1 MELKSYTVGM
11 EAELKK
17 AIKDTLDS
25 YIAYYRI
32 RGGTDKRVEEIY
44 AEALQLLDKS
54 TNLKELEEMVRQC
67 AIASIELLKFK
78 FKSIISKEF
87 PNS

>member
-1 MELKSYTVGM
+1 MGLKSYTVGM

-25 YIAYYRI
+25 YIAYYRL
-32 RGGTDKRVEEIY
+32 RGGDDKRVEDIY
-44 AEALQLLDKS
+44 AEALELLDKA

-67 AIASIELLKFK
+67 AIASTELIKFK
-78 FKSIISKEF
+78 FKSLISKEF
-87 PNS
+87 RNS